1 MSHDIILDLLNQ
13 KNQIT
18 WQSIIYDL
26 IKSEQ
31 MDPWDIDVSKL
42 TQKYLETVKKLQ
54 EVNFFFSGKIL
65 LASALLVKIKSNKL
79 LNEDISNLDNILF
92 HVEEQYDELEDFYDY
107 KERPKIIPPKL
118 GIKTPQARRRRI
130 SVNDL
135 VYALEKALTVNK
147 RRIIRNRE
155 YENFN
160 QPIIP
165 SKKVDMTSLIK
176 TIYEKI
182 KNLFSS
188 QKEVSFNHLL
198 PEGNTSK
205 KDKILTLYP
214 LLHLENQSKIDMFQ
228 EKPFEEIMIK
238 MK

>member
-1 MSHDIILDLLNQ
+1 MSHEKILDLLIQ

-18 WQSIIYDL
+18 WQSIIYEL
-26 IKSEQ
+26 IKSEE

-54 EVNFFFSGKIL
+54 EINFFLSGKIL

-92 HVEEQYDELEDFYDY
+92 HVEKQYDELEDFYEY

-130 SVNDL
+130 SVDDL

-147 RRIIRNRE
+147 RRIIRKQRF
-155 YENFN
+155 ENYNPDF
-160 QPIIP
+160 IP
-165 SKKVDMTSLIK
+165 AKKVDMSSLIK
-176 TIYEKI
+176 NMYNKI
-182 KNLFSS
+182 KDLFVNKKKINFTS
-188 QKEVSFNHLL
+188 LL
-198 PEGNTSK
+198 PKENVTK

-214 LLHLENQSKIDMFQ
+214 LLHLENQLKIDMYQ
-228 EKPFEEIMIK
+228 EKPFDEIDIK
-238 MK
+238 LK